1 MSSRNIVNRANQAG
15 CTAAIAG
22 RAGHFWEIKL
32 RVTASFLL
40 AALAIFWFSQQAFSQ
55 DTDADGAHWHWSVER
70 VSGRVM
76 VETREGETFALKRGM
91 TVRKGWKLKT
101 GGGRVVVSRGK
112 ETFVVSPNSVVTL
125 EPKGVLIKRMVVYQD
140 RGQVDVDVQRRWYRH
155 FKVETPFLAAVVK
168 GTRFSVRVGNRTASV
183 KVGRGVVGVHD
194 FASGERANVGAGQAA
209 ATNPSR
215 RVGLSVSGK
224 TKPEV
229 EAGPKRAPAFQTR
242 VVKNVP
248 ASNAQAKAANG
259 ISRGNAG
266 IARSGTNGNSG
277 NKGNSGG
284 NGNSGGHGNGNG
296 NGNSGNG
303 NSGGHGNGN
312 GNSGNSNSG
321 GNGNGNGHSGNNS
334 NSGGNS
340 GHGNGNAGGNG
351 NGNGNAGGNGKGKG
365 R

>member
-1 MSSRNIVNRANQAG
+1 MA
-15 CTAAIAG
+15 
-22 RAGHFWEIKL
+22 
-32 RVTASFLL
+32 ASFLL
-40 AALAIFWFSQQAFSQ
+40 AALAIFWFSQKALSQ
-55 DTDADGAHWHWSVER
+55 DTDANSAQWHWSVER

-112 ETFVVSPNSVVTL
+112 ESFVVSPNSVVTL

-168 GTRFSVRVGNRTASV
+168 GTRFSVQVGNTTASV

-229 EAGPKRAPAFQTR
+229 ESGPKRAPAFETR
-242 VVKNVP
+242 AVKNVP
-248 ASNAQAKAANG
+248 ASNAQARAANG
-259 ISRGNAG
+259 INRGNAAN
-266 IARSGTNGNSG
+266 ARSGNNGNSG

-284 NGNSGGHGNGNG
+284 NGNSGGHGNSGN
-296 NGNSGNG
+296 NG

-321 GNGNGNGHSGNNS
+321 GNGNGNSGNNNAGGNGNGHSGNNG

-340 GHGNGNAGGNG
+340 SHGNSNAGGNG

>member
-1 MSSRNIVNRANQAG
+1 MA
-15 CTAAIAG
+15 
-22 RAGHFWEIKL
+22 
-32 RVTASFLL
+32 ASFLL
-40 AALAIFWFSQQAFSQ
+40 AALAIFWFSQQALSQ
-55 DTDADGAHWHWSVER
+55 DTDANGAQWHWSVER

-112 ETFVVSPNSVVTL
+112 ESFVVSPNSVVTL

-168 GTRFSVRVGNRTASV
+168 GTRFSVQVGNTTASV

-224 TKPEV
+224 TRPEV
-229 EAGPKRAPAFQTR
+229 QSGPKRAPAFETR

-248 ASNAQAKAANG
+248 ASNAQARAANG
-259 ISRGNAG
+259 INRGNGTNAH
-266 IARSGTNGNSG
+266 SGNNRNSGVNGNSGDNGNSG
-277 NKGNSGG
+277 NNR
-284 NGNSGGHGNGNG
+284 
-296 NGNSGNG
+296 
-303 NSGGHGNGN
+303 
-312 GNSGNSNSG
+312 NSGNSNSG
-321 GNGNGNGHSGNNS
+321 GNGNGNGHSGNS
-334 NSGGNS
+334 GNSGGNS
-340 GHGNGNAGGNG
+340 GNGNSNAGGNGNGNSGGNG